1 MSDAP
6 VAKVYHFPSQSK
18 PGKFHEVLERRDG
31 FLSCGCPVWIFNR
44 RKTEPRSC
52 SHTDQVRA
60 GLVQPNVV
68 HSQTDA
74 DRNAR
79 RNAPAVSRVD
89 DRDSDGNYTSPREQ
103 EVMGRRR
110 VRGQEHVNGVKSL
123 VDQTREEANAKKLER
138 VKERVSKEGMDV
150 FPTKRKVNW

>member
-18 PGKFHEVLERRDG
+18 PGKFHEVLERTDG

-60 GLVQPNVV
+60 GLVQPNVI

-74 DRNAR
+74 ER
-79 RNAPAVSRVD
+79 RA
-89 DRDSDGNYTSPREQ
+89 E
-103 EVMGRRR
+103 RRPDLR
-110 VRGQEHVNGVKSL
+110 
-123 VDQTREEANAKKLER
+123 
-138 VKERVSKEGMDV
+138 
-150 FPTKRKVNW
+150 